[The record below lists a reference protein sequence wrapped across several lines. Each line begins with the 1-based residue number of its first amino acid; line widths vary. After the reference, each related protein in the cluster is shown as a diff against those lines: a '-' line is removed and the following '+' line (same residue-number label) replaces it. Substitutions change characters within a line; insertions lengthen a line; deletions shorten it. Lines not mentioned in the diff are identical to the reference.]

1 MMREKDTKIK
11 REIDEE
17 SKRGKN
23 KEIESGRGEESQYK
37 IKEGKQRWGK
47 EENRQD
53 KRRQKEKN

>member
-17 SKRGKN
+17 GKRGKN

-37 IKEGKQRWGK
+37 IKEGK
-47 EENRQD
+47 
-53 KRRQKEKN
+53 